1 MKVAIKEGTKLLAI
15 CSIGARPLAFS
26 KVPVVTSDVTMGK
39 PCTTEGISGLVRY
52 FRVGCVISA
61 LAAQG
66 QRRCQTRSITAP
78 VPFVQILPDDVGM
91 NERGARHVSTTTET
105 TKPIRDVEAA
115 VQKQQKLLSQRVTS
129 QR

>member
-66 QRRCQTRSITAP
+66 QRRCQTRSNTA
-78 VPFVQILPDDVGM
+78 PFVQIIPDDIGM
-91 NERGARHVSTTTET
+91 NEQRARHVQLAS
-105 TKPIRDVEAA
+105 
-115 VQKQQKLLSQRVTS
+115 
-129 QR
+129 